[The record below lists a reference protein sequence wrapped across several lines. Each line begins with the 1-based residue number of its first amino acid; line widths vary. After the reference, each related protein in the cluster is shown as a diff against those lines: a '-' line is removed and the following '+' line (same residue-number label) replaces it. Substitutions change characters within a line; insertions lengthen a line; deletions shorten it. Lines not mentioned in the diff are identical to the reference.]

1 MALNKPRV
9 LIVYHYIA
17 KYREPIFNELSSSTD
32 IDFFFAS
39 DVSSNNDIEL
49 VGSEFYSSRK
59 FFSLKNTWVL
69 KKILFQNGF
78 FSAFRLCKPDYVVFL
93 ADPNF
98 ISTWIYAFL
107 LKFTKTKVVFWTHGF
122 IRGKGLSDVGKL
134 LFYKLADHFF
144 LYGDKAKDKL
154 VSLGVLPSKIT
165 VVYNSLDYI
174 KQKILRES
182 FTDFEKQRIR
192 GDLFNNPHRPT
203 LYFVGRLTFV
213 KKLDKLLEMI
223 TMLESESI
231 YVNLLLIGDG
241 EAAKYLREISSRLNF
256 KESEV
261 TFYGKTYDESELS
274 RLIMS
279 SDVCVSPGEI
289 GLSCM
294 HSLGYGVPVVTHSN
308 YNTQMPEYEAVIDG
322 YNGKLFVD
330 GDLHS
335 MTQAVKSLILNPIR
349 DVDINCISSIEEKY
363 TPQAQRKIIERMVCD
378 V

>member
-49 VGSEFYSSRK
+49 VGSKFYSSRK

-261 TFYGKTYDESELS
+261 AFYGKTYDESELS

-349 DVDINCISSIEEKY
+349 DVDKNCILSIEEKY